1 MCIALVLAFA
11 IIFAVM
17 TANAA
22 SISITRDSS
31 YVSGDSGDGN
41 VYSYYIVF
49 SASYESNTSS
59 GGGSDDPGAVT
70 ASAEHA
76 SYIATQA
83 VAAKLGTLVAATG
96 TPGET
101 GYVAAHWEKATGN
114 LWFKLTPIAGS
125 DKYSVSWDNAS
136 EDAEVVQAAAA
147 WLIENEA
154 YESGPTAMTF
164 SRTTW
169 TSGTVDAGFQSGH
182 YKQRR
187 E

>member
-59 GGGSDDPGAVT
+59 GGGSDASGDPGAVT

-101 GYVAAHWEKATGN
+101 GYVAAH
-114 LWFKLTPIAGS
+114 
-125 DKYSVSWDNAS
+125 
-136 EDAEVVQAAAA
+136 
-147 WLIENEA
+147 
-154 YESGPTAMTF
+154 
-164 SRTTW
+164 
-169 TSGTVDAGFQSGH
+169 
-182 YKQRR
+182 
-187 E
+187 